1 MAFGR
6 CSRMERATL
15 LREDD
20 DGGGG
25 GCLVEIADYAFRG
38 CASLAAVR
46 VPGSVRSIG
55 YEVFRDCTGLE
66 SVEIDEGLERVG
78 FNAFW
83 DCRALM
89 FVRLPRSILAIV
101 GARLG
106 EGQVAVPSAIPTFV
120 FGS

>member
-1 MAFGR
+1 
-6 CSRMERATL
+6 
-15 LREDD
+15 
-20 DGGGG
+20 
-25 GCLVEIADYAFRG
+25 
-38 CASLAAVR
+38 
-46 VPGSVRSIG
+46 
-55 YEVFRDCTGLE
+55 LE

-83 DCRALM
+83 DCKALM